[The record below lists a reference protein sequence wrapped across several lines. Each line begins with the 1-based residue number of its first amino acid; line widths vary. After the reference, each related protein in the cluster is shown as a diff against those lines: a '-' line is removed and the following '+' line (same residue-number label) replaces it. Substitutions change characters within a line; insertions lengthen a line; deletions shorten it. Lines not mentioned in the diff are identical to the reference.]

1 MIISEF
7 IFLISKQGWFT
18 SRENLVNVSETLV
31 QNLTLHA
38 YQRGA
43 NGPETE
49 SMENMTTDLVT
60 PLPKEDFPQKG
71 RHPLSTFNLLKA
83 ELLLDGNSKQ
93 NLATFCQ
100 TYESHQVT
108 ELMTLAMDK
117 NSLIKTNTHR
127 QQKSRNVVS
136 Q

>member
-7 IFLISKQGWFT
+7 IFLISKKGWFT

-38 YQRGA
+38 YQPGS

-49 SMENMTTDLVT
+49 VMENMTTDLVT

-71 RHPLSTFNLLKA
+71 RQPLSTFNLLKA

-93 NLATFCQ
+93 KSSDLLPNL
-100 TYESHQVT
+100 
-108 ELMTLAMDK
+108 
-117 NSLIKTNTHR
+117 
-127 QQKSRNVVS
+127 
-136 Q
+136 